1 MEKIGDMN
9 GGVGCAG
16 CRRSPKECKAAIF
29 EEVIMKN
36 TARAAGF
43 LILLLPLAAFGQ
55 MKVGHVSTEAIMKQL
70 PDAQDAQ
77 KQLDAL
83 TAGWQEEL
91 NKMQADWKKKYEEY
105 DKKKL
110 IMTDQRRAD
119 AEKELRDLDQK
130 MADFRNQK
138 FGQNGELFAKQNEL
152 MKPVQDRVFKAIQD
166 VAVEEGYDY
175 VLDKSGEILMMYAN
189 PKYDLT
195 DKVLAKLKV
204 SPHST
209 TN

>member
-1 MEKIGDMN
+1 M
-9 GGVGCAG
+9 
-16 CRRSPKECKAAIF
+16 RSARSLRCPGPCDAAYF
-29 EEVIMKN
+29 EEAIMKN
-36 TARAAGF
+36 SFVAAACVLVLAP
-43 LILLLPLAAFGQ
+43 LITVSQ
-55 MKVGHVSTEAIMKQL
+55 MKIGHVSTEAIMKQL

-83 TAGWQEEL
+83 TAGWQEDL
-91 NKMQADWKKKYEEY
+91 NKMQAEWKKKYEEY

-119 AEKELRDLDQK
+119 AERELRQLDQK

-175 VLDKSGEILMMYAN
+175 ILDKSGEILMMYAN

-204 SPHST
+204 TPRST
-209 TN
+209 TK

>member
-1 MEKIGDMN
+1 MKTMFMA
-9 GGVGCAG
+9 VGCLL
-16 CRRSPKECKAAIF
+16 AI
-29 EEVIMKN
+29 VPVVAI
-36 TARAAGF
+36 
-43 LILLLPLAAFGQ
+43 GQ
-55 MKVGHVSTEAIMKQL
+55 MKIGHVSTEAIMKQL

-83 TAGWQEEL
+83 TAGWQEDL

-119 AEKELRDLDQK
+119 AERELRELDQK

-195 DKVLAKLKV
+195 DKVLVKLKV
-204 SPHST
+204 TPRST